1 MDAVQ
6 QGVRDAAS
14 SGVMQGY
21 PVVDVRVELRRLTC
35 RDDSTPLAF
44 QVAAGQ
50 AFHRALEAAQPVLLE
65 PVMSLEILV
74 PEAFVGSVISGLQS
88 RRGVVEG
95 IENQGLQHVLKALV
109 PLAETFGYTTDLRSA
124 SQGRGTFSM
133 QFAHYAPAP

>member
-1 MDAVQ
+1 M
-6 QGVRDAAS
+6 
-14 SGVMQGY
+14 
-21 PVVDVRVELRRLTC
+21 VDVRVELRCLTC

-50 AFHRALEAAQPVLLE
+50 AFHQALEAARPVLLE

-74 PEAFVGSVISGLQS
+74 PEAFVGGVISGLQS

-95 IENQGLQHVLKALV
+95 IDNQGLQRVLKALV

-124 SQGRGTFSM
+124 SQGRGSFSM
-133 QFAHYAPAP
+133 QFSHYAAAS

>member
-1 MDAVQ
+1 VL
-6 QGVRDAAS
+6 
-14 SGVMQGY
+14 QGY

-44 QVAAGQ
+44 QIAAGQ

-95 IENQGLQHVLKALV
+95 IENQGLQHVLRALV